1 MKIDADLISRFERR
15 VTKLYRIK
23 RSAYGHPFTV
33 LDFSACWV
41 WSGQRSENGYGF
53 IWIDG
58 KKVKAH
64 RFAFRLERGRWP
76 DRGRVIAHSCDN
88 RLCVNPR
95 HLRAATHS
103 SNMRDAKKRKR
114 LVAKGGK
121 IPRLATEKRE
131 QILKLVKEG
140 HSFTKTA
147 RMSAT
152 SRKTVA
158 KIAKRG

>member
-15 VTKLYRIK
+15 VTKLYRIE
-23 RSAYGHPFTV
+23 RSEFGVPFTEV
-33 LDFSACWV
+33 DHAACWV
-41 WSGQRSENGYGF
+41 WAGQHSHNGYGF
-53 IWIDG
+53 LCVEG

-64 RFAFRLERGRWP
+64 RLAYRLERGRWP

-121 IPRLATEKRE
+121 IPRLGAEKRE
-131 QILKLVKEG
+131 QILKLVKAG